1 MLKRPQCRSTSYGGP
16 GHRGFSALELMIVV
30 LISLTLA
37 ALATPLVR
45 AMQRNFRIGGDGRDI
60 NGEIALAKMRAAAD
74 FTQARFYADL
84 SANPPQFRVEAWRKP
99 IGSTA
104 GCWVTE
110 GTSVCSSSYTSPST
124 PPGSPLSQGVSFGFG
139 TLGTAPPNTQPTL
152 AQAPL
157 CLKDNLSSTYTNTA
171 CIVFN
176 SRGIPVD
183 STGTPTA
190 NDAIYIT
197 DGVSVYGV
205 TVSATGLLRTWRSDA
220 KTAGWN
226 NR

>member
-1 MLKRPQCRSTSYGGP
+1 MLKGPHCRSTSYRGH
-16 GHRGFSALELMIVV
+16 GHRGFSVLELMTAV
-30 LISLTLA
+30 LISLILT
-37 ALATPLVR
+37 ALAIPVIGT
-45 AMQRNFRIGGDGRDI
+45 MQRSFRIAGDGRDI
-60 NGEIALAKMRAAAD
+60 NGAIALAKMRAAAD

-84 SANPPQFRVEAWRKP
+84 GANPPQFRVETWRKP
-99 IGSTA
+99 VGSTA

-110 GTSVCSSSYTSPST
+110 GTSVCSSSYSSPST

-139 TLGTAPPNTQPTL
+139 GLGSAPPNTQSTL

-157 CLKDNLSSTYTNTA
+157 CLEDDLSSTYANTA

-190 NDAIYIT
+190 NDAIYVT
-197 DGVSVYGV
+197 DGESVYGV
-205 TVSATGLLRTWRSDA
+205 TVSAPGLLRTWRSDA
-220 KTAGWN
+220 QTAGWT